1 MVGNSTMYFLPAILH
16 KVRLPDHPL
25 TWEPDPKSTPGF
37 AWCIVPQSNQITP
50 FFMPRCLYFM
60 LYELFTSTKGK
71 DYDKIVISESGLYCK
86 YATELEVYITIDS
99 SMVNL
104 HMRCKKDEVVTCL
117 KYRNTFLSVI
127 HHQREL
133 LQPSL
138 KVTEYIVPMEEVQFP
153 IQKVKHVVSHGKP
166 VVELKNAIVTTSSI
180 ENIPRELCIEPFIW
194 CKKLSKEHLQCLL
207 DPSQINVPISREF
220 FQDLSQKMD
229 GKWEVLFA
237 DPTDLLQIE
246 STSETSAE
254 ELSVGVSGT
263 RSQIEDPRLPQYGE
277 ILEVFSTIS
286 LFRSISQFIS
296 ALKVGNK
303 VHRITHPLF
312 I

>member
-1 MVGNSTMYFLPAILH
+1 
-16 KVRLPDHPL
+16 
-25 TWEPDPKSTPGF
+25 
-37 AWCIVPQSNQITP
+37 
-50 FFMPRCLYFM
+50 
-60 LYELFTSTKGK
+60 
-71 DYDKIVISESGLYCK
+71 
-86 YATELEVYITIDS
+86 
-99 SMVNL
+99 
-104 HMRCKKDEVVTCL
+104 
-117 KYRNTFLSVI
+117 
-127 HHQREL
+127 
-133 LQPSL
+133 
-138 KVTEYIVPMEEVQFP
+138 
-153 IQKVKHVVSHGKP
+153 
-166 VVELKNAIVTTSSI
+166 
-180 ENIPRELCIEPFIW
+180 
-194 CKKLSKEHLQCLL
+194 
-207 DPSQINVPISREF
+207 
-220 FQDLSQKMD
+220 MD